1 MANEL
6 NITQEFRTMTLNL
19 PADTV
24 TVQIVVKTLKG
35 QYGVCQNNNHREMT
49 FNPWS
54 EDLQPMESFM
64 RVVREM
70 QIRPDRYYLE
80 TCMHQTLG
88 KNYGYGDHMPNVCIY
103 GQLPPR
109 DNNDEDLQIQ
119 SPCPSNWSDDL
130 LEIDNNKAKSKEQTE
145 QPANHIMTLAG
156 TRVPQ
161 DVLAHAS
168 TTLRLPQ
175 TVPQALKIQEQ
186 NNKTKQNGKPKQ
198 KTRPPYKT
206 WTWKRPQKQD
216 EQEQK

>member
-1 MANEL
+1 
-6 NITQEFRTMTLNL
+6 
-19 PADTV
+19 
-24 TVQIVVKTLKG
+24 
-35 QYGVCQNNNHREMT
+35 
-49 FNPWS
+49 
-54 EDLQPMESFM
+54 
-64 RVVREM
+64 
-70 QIRPDRYYLE
+70 
-80 TCMHQTLG
+80 
-88 KNYGYGDHMPNVCIY
+88 MPNICIY
-103 GQLPPR
+103 GQIPPR
-109 DNNDEDLQIQ
+109 DNNDEDLRIQ

-130 LEIDNNKAKSKEQTE
+130 LEIDNNKAESKEQTE
-145 QPANHIMTLAG
+145 QPTNHIMTLAG

-161 DVLAHAS
+161 DVLAHAG

>member
-6 NITQEFRTMTLNL
+6 NITQDFRTMTLNL

-70 QIRPDRYYLE
+70 QIKPDRYYLE

-88 KNYGYGDHMPNVCIY
+88 ENYGYGDHMPNVYIY

-109 DNNDEDLQIQ
+109 DNNDKDLQIQ

-130 LEIDNNKAKSKEQTE
+130 LEIDDNKVQSKEQTK
-145 QPANHIMTLAG
+145 QPANQIVTLTG

-175 TVPQALKIQEQ
+175 TVPQALQIQEQ
-186 NNKTKQNGKPKQ
+186 NNKTKQNGKPRQ

-216 EQEQK
+216 EQEH